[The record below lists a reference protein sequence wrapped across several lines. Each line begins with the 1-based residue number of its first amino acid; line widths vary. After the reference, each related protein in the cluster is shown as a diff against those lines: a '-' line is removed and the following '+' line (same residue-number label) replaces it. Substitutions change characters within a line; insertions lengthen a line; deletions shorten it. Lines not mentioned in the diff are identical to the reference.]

1 MRNYSTILTN
11 SKGKEDGGGKIE
23 EQKPA
28 AARTGN
34 KFPSRHSKN
43 RTASIKSGKKTE
55 DRVNRSTIILKCE
68 GSKGESNGRQ
78 TETAEVPGRAYRE
91 TRAGEGVHV
100 LEALKKGRAEF

>member
-1 MRNYSTILTN
+1 VRNYSTILTN

-43 RTASIKSGKKTE
+43 RTASIKSGKK
-55 DRVNRSTIILKCE
+55 NRRP
-68 GSKGESNGRQ
+68 GEQEHYHS
-78 TETAEVPGRAYRE
+78 EV
-91 TRAGEGVHV
+91 
-100 LEALKKGRAEF
+100 